1 MAKERGEELDV
12 QLITNRLIEHWKTV
26 DVSELVPTQFPEAT
40 SYVLSDPYAFL
51 VACSFDR
58 GMRAEL
64 TWSIP
69 YALNGLLNPLTP
81 SKMAFLSEEDL
92 KDVISKL
99 PVKPR
104 YTNDAPKTLRD
115 LALLVM
121 KEGNGDA
128 SKLWSHN
135 SALRFQRLFS
145 QVHGVGP
152 GIGAMAAILV
162 ERFWKVEFTD
172 RAFMDVKPDVHVQR
186 VMFRLGL
193 IPEQTE
199 AQALQRAR
207 ELMPICP
214 GDIDSPLWHI
224 GRTWCFASKPDCVAC
239 PVSDVCAR
247 TGV

>member
-1 MAKERGEELDV
+1 MNCELGESKVDQIVKGLV
-12 QLITNRLIEHWKTV
+12 AHWKTV
-26 DVSELVPTQFPEAT
+26 DVAELVPSQFPEAT
-40 SYVLSDPYAFL
+40 TYVLGDPYAFL

-58 GMRAEL
+58 GMKAEL

-69 YALNGLLNPLTP
+69 YALNKLLSPLTP
-81 SKMAFLSEEDL
+81 EKVNALSIDEIKEL
-92 KDVISKL
+92 ITKL
-99 PVKPR
+99 PIKPR

-115 LALLVM
+115 LARLVM
-121 KEGNGDA
+121 KEGQGDA
-128 SKLWSHN
+128 TKLWSHN

-152 GIGAMAAILV
+152 GIAAMTAILL
-162 ERFWKVEFTD
+162 ERLWKVEFTD

-193 IPEQTE
+193 INEQSE
-199 AQALQRAR
+199 SQALMVAR

-224 GRTWCFASKPDCVAC
+224 GRKWCFASNPRCSDCPMIA
-239 PVSDVCAR
+239 VCSQN
-247 TGV
+247 GI

>member
-1 MAKERGEELDV
+1 MSSEIGESNVEQIV
-12 QLITNRLIEHWKTV
+12 QSLTAHWKTV
-26 DVSELVPTQFPEAT
+26 DVSELVPSQFPEAT
-40 SYVLSDPYAFL
+40 AYVLADPYAFL

-58 GMRAEL
+58 GMKAEL

-69 YALNGLLNPLTP
+69 YALNQLLSPL
-81 SKMAFLSEEDL
+81 SAKKVSSLSIDEL
-92 KDVISKL
+92 KDLISKL
-99 PVKPR
+99 PIKPR
-104 YTNDAPKTLRD
+104 YTNDAPKTLHD
-115 LALLVM
+115 LAVLVM
-121 KEGNGDA
+121 KEGQGDA

-152 GIGAMAAILV
+152 GIAAMAAILV

-193 IPEQTE
+193 IAEQTE
-199 AQALQRAR
+199 AHALLAAR
-207 ELMPICP
+207 ELMPLCP

-224 GRTWCFASKPDCVAC
+224 GRTWCFSSKPDCPGC
-239 PVSDVCAR
+239 PLDALCSKA
-247 TGV
+247 GL